1 MSENKTAIDD
11 NYIKFVQQV
20 AAAKLVWGL
29 KSKQG
34 WANSHSRDSED
45 VGVIPFWSDKAL
57 AKSCARDDW
66 KGYLPVAIPLAEF
79 LESWCV
85 EMYDNIVIAGVNWDA
100 NMLGYEAYAL
110 KLALDILEQ
119 LKADQTDIKFVNYE
133 SIDAFIAEIQESLS
147 NVQIEN

>member
-79 LESWCV
+79 LESWCIDMAENEALV
-85 EMYDNIVIAGVNWDA
+85 GANWDA
-100 NMLGYEAYAL
+100 NMNGNESDAL
-110 KLALDILEQ
+110 TVALDILN
-119 LKADQTDIKFVNYE
+119 LLNADQTVIKFLNYD
-133 SIDAFIAEIQESLS
+133 SVADFIAEISPE
-147 NVQIEN
+147 